1 MGPGQSSLWPWPPP
15 PPRGRAEMSEQWPA
29 GLPVSEATVAA
40 GALCG
45 GPAPICGGPAARVV
59 VAAVALP
66 GGKARRLSSSL
77 IIVATQIRSRGT
89 CSDGDGDGDGEG
101 QGHKVRARNGAA

>member
-1 MGPGQSSLWPWPPP
+1 M
-15 PPRGRAEMSEQWPA
+15 
-29 GLPVSEATVAA
+29 PVSEATVAA
-40 GALCG
+40 GALCC
-45 GPAPICGGPAARVV
+45 GPAPICGEPAPICCGPAARVV

-89 CSDGDGDGDGEG
+89 CGDGDGDGDGEG